1 MTEPANPHQSQRDLP
16 VAAPKV
22 AVSYHAIDTL
32 KPDLG
37 NPRRHSSK
45 QVQHIA
51 DSIKAFGFNVPILID
66 NDLKVIAGH
75 GRLLACRKLG
85 WTEVP
90 TISIGH
96 LTKAQARAV
105 LDLDFS
111 LEATGFDM
119 AEIDLRIT
127 ALDAAPDPQPDA
139 ADALPAAS
147 LGPPVSK
154 IGDLWLLGDHRVIC
168 ADALRVQAYEALLGE
183 ERAAMVFTDPPYN
196 VPIEGHVGGLGAT
209 HHRPFPMACGEMDR
223 PGFAAFLTRAC
234 SNLAAFSGD
243 GSLHFVCMDWRH
255 LDELLAAGNTVYGEL
270 KNLCVWV
277 KANAGM
283 GSLYRS
289 QHELVLVFK
298 RSGGAH
304 RNNVQLGRFGR
315 NRSNVWQYPGVNS
328 FSRNGEEGN
337 LLALHPTVKPVA
349 LVSDAI
355 LDCTARRDIVL
366 DGFLG
371 SGTTLIAA
379 ERTGRR
385 CRGLELDP
393 GYVDTIIRRWQALT
407 GDAAV
412 HAASGMTFNE
422 LACEREV
429 ADAA

>member
-1 MTEPANPHQSQRDLP
+1 MTKPANPHQLP

-45 QVQHIA
+45 QVQHTA

-75 GRLLACRKLG
+75 GHLLACRKLG

-119 AEIDLRIT
+119 AEIDLRIS

-209 HHRPFPMACGEMDR
+209 HHRPFR
-223 PGFAAFLTRAC
+223 
-234 SNLAAFSGD
+234 
-243 GSLHFVCMDWRH
+243 
-255 LDELLAAGNTVYGEL
+255 
-270 KNLCVWV
+270 
-277 KANAGM
+277 
-283 GSLYRS
+283 
-289 QHELVLVFK
+289 
-298 RSGGAH
+298 AH
-304 RNNVQLGRFGR
+304 R
-315 NRSNVWQYPGVNS
+315 PAM
-328 FSRNGEEGN
+328 SR
-337 LLALHPTVKPVA
+337 
-349 LVSDAI
+349 
-355 LDCTARRDIVL
+355 ARRTS
-366 DGFLG
+366 GRCSPANSTNG
-371 SGTTLIAA
+371 SRSSKTVGA
-379 ERTGRR
+379 EQSRS
-385 CRGLELDP
+385 DK
-393 GYVDTIIRRWQALT
+393 
-407 GDAAV
+407 
-412 HAASGMTFNE
+412 
-422 LACEREV
+422 
-429 ADAA
+429 